1 VQSGTSAG
9 DAQRTFGV
17 AAGWCPREATMVGEA
32 PLSSFFRRE
41 REGTGLGEGRWSTP
55 RQTEVGN
62 VRHRSRQRREATTR
76 AHHEG
81 ATWRNTT
88 ADWQRPELEVDP
100 GEA

>member
-1 VQSGTSAG
+1 
-9 DAQRTFGV
+9 
-17 AAGWCPREATMVGEA
+17 MVGEA
-32 PLSSFFRRE
+32 PLSSFFRQE

-76 AHHEG
+76 DKRRWTGRRWAAMAGDAEGATRAHHEG